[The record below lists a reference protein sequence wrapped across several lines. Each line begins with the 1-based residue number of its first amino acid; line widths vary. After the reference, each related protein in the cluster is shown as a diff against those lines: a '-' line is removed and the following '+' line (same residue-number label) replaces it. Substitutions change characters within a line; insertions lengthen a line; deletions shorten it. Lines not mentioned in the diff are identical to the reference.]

1 MNCEVNVVFYV
12 DAPGQEYAE
21 TIVRRELDDN
31 KQIFKKWYNQYDNA
45 NGIIAYGLNTEQN
58 K

>member
-1 MNCEVNVVFYV
+1 MNYKIEVAFYV
-12 DAPGQEYAE
+12 EAPSKEYAE

-31 KQIFKKWYNQYDNA
+31 KQIFKKWYNQHDNS
-45 NGIIAYGLNTEQN
+45 NGIVAYGLNIDQN